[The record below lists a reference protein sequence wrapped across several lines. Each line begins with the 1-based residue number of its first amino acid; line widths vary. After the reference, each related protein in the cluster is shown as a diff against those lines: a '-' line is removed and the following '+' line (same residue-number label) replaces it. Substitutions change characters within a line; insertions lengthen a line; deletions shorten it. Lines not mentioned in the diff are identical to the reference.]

1 MPKVALYNMSGQQT
15 GEIDLND
22 WVFGCEVNAAV
33 LGLVAHAIRQT
44 HLHQKVPRALFSVGD
59 RRINHGKH
67 DVLQRTGTGQ

>member
-33 LGLVAHAIRQT
+33 LHQAVTMQLNNQRQGNAAT
-44 HLHQKVPRALFSVGD
+44 KTR
-59 RRINHGKH
+59 
-67 DVLQRTGTGQ
+67 

>member
-33 LGLVAHAIRQT
+33 LQ
-44 HLHQKVPRALFSVGD
+44 
-59 RRINHGKH
+59 
-67 DVLQRTGTGQ
+67 